1 MVSNVVSTL
10 AYSRTLQTILKSKSS
25 SQNTGFGRRLISVCR
40 VLVAT
45 IRNLGHCPCPRCLVP
60 IDQVSQM
67 GNPRDMAQRKRLA
80 RVDDVS
86 RRIRVKAARK
96 SIYEGGSSITSIL
109 VEDLLHR
116 DSLVPTTVCLLF
128 FSLEIYTDETL
139 TYQNAFSSKLSS
151 FGFNMFD
158 MLVVDLMHEVE
169 LGVWRAIFIQLL
181 RILDY
186 TNENLKHELDR
197 R

>member
-1 MVSNVVSTL
+1 
-10 AYSRTLQTILKSKSS
+10 
-25 SQNTGFGRRLISVCR
+25 
-40 VLVAT
+40 
-45 IRNLGHCPCPRCLVP
+45 
-60 IDQVSQM
+60 M

-86 RRIRVKAARK
+86 RRIRVEAARK